1 MPTATQWLSIFVCV
15 MLATGVLFRR
25 RRRVH
30 IPLMLTAFAIDL
42 GIVLYLEI
50 ARHVIES
57 LVDRPM
63 TVLLVVHILLSVLVL
78 VLYVVQVVT
87 GIKKARGKPVAAHLK
102 VAVVFM
108 ICRFGNLA
116 TSMMVVGAQ

>member
-63 TVLLVVHILLSVLVL
+63 TTLLVVHILLSVLVL

-87 GIKKARGKPVAAHLK
+87 GIKKFRGQPVAIHLK

-108 ICRFGNLA
+108 ICRLGNLA